1 MTRIHRGAVA
11 LALAAGLAVVSAHG
25 GTPPPQDQPPV
36 FRSGTELV
44 EVYAIV
50 QDGDGK
56 FVSGL
61 TADDFELLEDDQ
73 PNSIQLFYLVSG
85 PASRLPRARVADG
98 VPRSADQSA
107 PRIFTLIFDQEHL
120 SFIGFSRL
128 REAAIGFLQEHFRP
142 GDIGGVVINGV
153 MAHGRLTTDR
163 DELIGVLRE
172 AKPALDA
179 QSRYEVFREWP
190 RLDSEFEALRIE
202 AGDARVLQEAVTR
215 NCEERPADCNQPG
228 GLEQVEND
236 LQWNAR
242 RYLDEERTAANRFIQ
257 TLGNV
262 TQGLGRMEG
271 RKTVMLISEG
281 FMVEDSRGIL
291 SQIAAKAA
299 RFGVT
304 IYSIDAKGLERV
316 GTGASDAS
324 QPGRRIQPSPF
335 DTIEDG
341 LFILASN
348 TGGFVVH
355 HTNQF
360 DNGFT
365 RIVDDTSTYYVL
377 GYTPANTVMDGAFRK
392 IEVKVKWKGMHVRAR
407 KGYLATPLPPRA
419 RRYSK

>member
-1 MTRIHRGAVA
+1 MVAVVLVA
-11 LALAAGLAVVSAHG
+11 TGLVVVSAR
-25 GTPPPQDQPPV
+25 TRTLPQEQPPV

-73 PNSIQLFYLVSG
+73 PNPIQLFYMVSG

-98 VPRSADQSA
+98 VPRSPDQSA
-107 PRIFTLIFDQEHL
+107 PRTFTLLFDDEHL
-120 SFIGFSRL
+120 SFVSFTRL
-128 REAAIGFLQEHFRP
+128 REAAVGFLQEHFRP
-142 GDIGGVVINGV
+142 GDIGGIVINGA

-163 DELIGVLRE
+163 DELIGILRD

-202 AGDARVLQEAVTR
+202 AGDARMLQEAVMR
-215 NCEERPADCNQPG
+215 NCEERPEDCNRIG
-228 GLEQVEND
+228 AMEQIEND

-242 RYLDEERTAANRFIQ
+242 RYLDEERAAATRFIQ
-257 TLGNV
+257 TLGNL
-262 TQGLGRMEG
+262 TRGLGRMEG
-271 RKTVMLISEG
+271 RKTLMLISEG
-281 FMVEDSRGIL
+281 FMVEDMRGVL
-291 SQIAAKAA
+291 AQIAARAA

-341 LFILASN
+341 LFILASD

-365 RIVDDTSTYYVL
+365 RIADDTSTYYVL
-377 GYTPANTVMDGAFRK
+377 GYTPSNTVMDGAFRK
-392 IEVKVKWKGMHVRAR
+392 IEVKVKWKGMQVRAR